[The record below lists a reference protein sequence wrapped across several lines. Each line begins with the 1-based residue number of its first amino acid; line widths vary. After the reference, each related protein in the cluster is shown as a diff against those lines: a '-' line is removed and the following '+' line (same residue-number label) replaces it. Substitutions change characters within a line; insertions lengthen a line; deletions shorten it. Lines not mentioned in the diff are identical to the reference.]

1 MKLTHINEKHNPK
14 MVDVG
19 EKDITKRV
27 AVASGKIRMKK
38 ETLNAI
44 LEEKTKKG
52 AVLQTAI
59 IAAIMGSKKTSELIP
74 MCHNILIDGVD
85 VDIEVLEDGFK
96 LIVTAKTTSKTGI
109 EMEALTAVSIGLL
122 TIYDMAK
129 AIDRGME
136 IYDIRLEM
144 KNKKIPC
151 FILAGGKSSRF
162 GTEKDDKAYLFYD
175 LQYSKCKKIFKY
187 AYFAAK
193 KKKFKKYPFYLEK
206 SKIYAPIFVLEELI
220 KKYKKIFVLSI
231 DTPFI
236 KPVTLKK
243 LLLNKATAKNNP
255 LIGFYDY
262 TMLKK
267 LKENKKTNLKI
278 SGINKKRIKINKNEL
293 ININTLEDLQIN
305 IPYKIRQRFKRNI
318 Y

>member
-27 AVASGKIRMKK
+27 AVASGKIRMQK

-109 EMEALTAVSIGLL
+109 EMEALMAVSIGLL

-144 KNKKIPC
+144 KS
-151 FILAGGKSSRF
+151 GGKS
-162 GTEKDDKAYLFYD
+162 GVY
-175 LQYSKCKKIFKY
+175 
-187 AYFAAK
+187 
-193 KKKFKKYPFYLEK
+193 
-206 SKIYAPIFVLEELI
+206 
-220 KKYKKIFVLSI
+220 
-231 DTPFI
+231 
-236 KPVTLKK
+236 
-243 LLLNKATAKNNP
+243 
-255 LIGFYDY
+255 
-262 TMLKK
+262 
-267 LKENKKTNLKI
+267 
-278 SGINKKRIKINKNEL
+278 
-293 ININTLEDLQIN
+293 
-305 IPYKIRQRFKRNI
+305 KRN
-318 Y
+318 

>member
-27 AVASGKIRMKK
+27 AVASGKIRMQK

-85 VDIEVLEDGFK
+85 VDVEVLEDGFK
-96 LIVTAKTTSKTGI
+96 LTATAKTTSKTGI
-109 EMEALTAVSIGLL
+109 EMEALTAVSVGLL

-129 AIDRGME
+129 AIDRAME

-144 KNKKIPC
+144 KD
-151 FILAGGKSSRF
+151 GGKR
-162 GTEKDDKAYLFYD
+162 GKD
-175 LQYSKCKKIFKY
+175 
-187 AYFAAK
+187 
-193 KKKFKKYPFYLEK
+193 
-206 SKIYAPIFVLEELI
+206 
-220 KKYKKIFVLSI
+220 
-231 DTPFI
+231 
-236 KPVTLKK
+236 
-243 LLLNKATAKNNP
+243 
-255 LIGFYDY
+255 
-262 TMLKK
+262 
-267 LKENKKTNLKI
+267 
-278 SGINKKRIKINKNEL
+278 
-293 ININTLEDLQIN
+293 
-305 IPYKIRQRFKRNI
+305 KRNEK
-318 Y
+318 

>member
-19 EKDITKRV
+19 DKDITKRI
-27 AVASGKIRMKK
+27 AIASGKIRMQKT
-38 ETLNAI
+38 TLKAI

-129 AIDRGME
+129 AIDRAME
-136 IYDIRLEM
+136 IYDIRLEY
-144 KNKKIPC
+144 KS
-151 FILAGGKSSRF
+151 GGKS
-162 GTEKDDKAYLFYD
+162 GE
-175 LQYSKCKKIFKY
+175 
-187 AYFAAK
+187 
-193 KKKFKKYPFYLEK
+193 
-206 SKIYAPIFVLEELI
+206 
-220 KKYKKIFVLSI
+220 
-231 DTPFI
+231 
-236 KPVTLKK
+236 
-243 LLLNKATAKNNP
+243 
-255 LIGFYDY
+255 
-262 TMLKK
+262 
-267 LKENKKTNLKI
+267 
-278 SGINKKRIKINKNEL
+278 
-293 ININTLEDLQIN
+293 
-305 IPYKIRQRFKRNI
+305 FKRMES
-318 Y
+318 